1 VKMAFSVRS
10 PLSRL
15 VPRKQ
20 FDIPWTDLLRG
31 VGAGFIG
38 SESLDSVE
46 TPFGGEGTITC
57 LSARSALDLLLSGL
71 GLPHGSEVLVSAFTI
86 PDIPRILAAHGLIP
100 VPIDLDFATAAV
112 DPVRL
117 SDAVGPRTRA
127 ILVAHLFGSRM
138 PMAPIHAV
146 AEKHELFVI
155 EDAAQ
160 AFTGPGFT
168 GDAASDAVLFSFGP
182 IKTSTALGGG
192 VLFVKDRG
200 LRERL
205 LKIHKTWPQQ
215 GELEHLA
222 RLLRFAAFKLLLSRA
237 LYPALV
243 AVIRCSGRDHDE
255 VITGAARSFR
265 KGDFFRRIR
274 RRPSA
279 SLRRFVHDRIH
290 RFQRDAIERRTD
302 FAITLLASIPE
313 NLRFG
318 GSGSHHTHW
327 VIPISVTDPEALR
340 LHLLRGGIDATRAAS
355 SMAPVP
361 PPELRPELAPDL
373 VRQAFAGILYLPG
386 DPGMTESQRSRYLE
400 ILRDWFAKS

>member
-1 VKMAFSVRS
+1 MTFSVRS

-31 VGAGFIG
+31 IGAGFVG
-38 SESLDSVE
+38 NESLDSVE

-86 PDIPRILAAHGLIP
+86 PDIPRILKAHGLVP

-112 DPVRL
+112 DPALL
-117 SDAVGPRTRA
+117 SNAVSPRTRA
-127 ILVAHLFGSRM
+127 IVVAHLFGSRT
-138 PMAPIHAV
+138 PMSPMHAL
-146 AEKHELFVI
+146 AENHELFVI

-168 GDAASDAVLFSFGP
+168 GDPTSDAVLLSFGP

-192 VLFVKDRG
+192 VLFVKDRD

-205 LKIHKTWPQQ
+205 LEIHRTWSQQ

-222 RLLRFAAFKLLLSRA
+222 RLLRFAAFKLLLSRV

-243 AVIRCSGRDHDE
+243 ALIRCSGRDHDE

-290 RFQRDAIERRTD
+290 RFEPATIERRTD
-302 FAITLLASIPE
+302 FAVTILESIPE

-318 GSGSHHTHW
+318 ESGSPHTHW
-327 VIPISVTDPEALR
+327 VIPISVADPEALR
-340 LHLLRGGIDATRAAS
+340 RHLLRRGIDATRAAS

-361 PPELRPELAPDL
+361 PAELRPELAHNL
-373 VRQAFAGILYLPG
+373 VKKAFAGILYLPG
-386 DPGMTESQRSRYLE
+386 DPGMTQSQRSRYLE
-400 ILRDWFAKS
+400 ILRDWFANS

>member
-1 VKMAFSVRS
+1 MAFSVRS

-20 FDIPWTDLLRG
+20 LDIPWTDLLRG

-38 SESLDSVE
+38 SESLVSVE
-46 TPFGGEGTITC
+46 TPFGREGTITC

-71 GLPHGSEVLVSAFTI
+71 ELPHGSEVLVSAFTI
-86 PDIPRILAAHGLIP
+86 PDIPRILTAHGLVP

-112 DPVRL
+112 DPALL
-117 SDAVGPRTRA
+117 SNAVGPRTRA
-127 ILVAHLFGSRM
+127 ILVAHLFGSRT
-138 PMAPIHAV
+138 PMEPIHTL
-146 AEKHELFVI
+146 AENHELFVI

-168 GDAASDAVLFSFGP
+168 GDPASDAVLFSFGP

-192 VLFVKDRG
+192 VLFVKDRDLWG
-200 LRERL
+200 RL
-205 LKIHKTWPQQ
+205 VEIHKTWPQQ
-215 GELEHLA
+215 GEPEHLA
-222 RLLRFAAFKLLLSRA
+222 RLLRFAAFKLLLSRV

-243 AVIRCSGRDHDE
+243 VLIRCSGRDHDE

-265 KGDFFRRIR
+265 KGDFFGRIR

-290 RFQRDAIERRTD
+290 RFEPATIQRRAE
-302 FAITLLASIPE
+302 FAVMILESIPK

-318 GSGSHHTHW
+318 GSGSQHTHW
-327 VIPISVTDPEALR
+327 VIPISVIDPEALR
-340 LHLLRGGIDATRAAS
+340 HHLLGRGIDATRATS

-361 PPELRPELAPDL
+361 PPELRPELSPDL
-373 VRQAFAGILYLPG
+373 VRKAFGGILYLPG
-386 DPGMTESQRSRYLE
+386 DPEMTQTQRARYIG
-400 ILRDWFAKS
+400 ILRDWFTNS